1 LGRWRGQKTDG
12 TGETPSTRRAAIGA
26 SGSRSWPRA
35 RAYLRRSEWSR
46 QNGRRRTLARAAAS
60 NPLRGRVSTN
70 RTLEAHDRVYYSPR
84 RRRQVRRP
92 KKSFHSLVDVVRGAS
107 QPLRGR
113 VSANMNVRDPRSPT
127 VLAMSTAPCASR
139 PGDLLFTRR
148 RRQRHLAPCPPSDA
162 RTVHEA
168 SVTAAARLPGVT
180 GGRIDEASRA
190 RRRRGHHVEC
200 PRTPQTSLGPGS
212 ASALRSAKVAS
223 WQSRRRRLGASGR
236 AFASHGLR
244 LAAVEGDQRTRC
256 AAAAVLHVG
265 CRALVKCG
273 VDYVA
278 RTRPNVWQREA
289 SATSRT
295 GRCALT
301 KVGRAR
307 SKYGAASRLARP
319 RRSDGSALQACAS
332 LQVYALRLG
341 CGAAGAVKPDCSLNR
356 RGAQDARARPYPKT
370 SVPKLSIA
378 PKSW

>member
-1 LGRWRGQKTDG
+1 
-12 TGETPSTRRAAIGA
+12 
-26 SGSRSWPRA
+26 
-35 RAYLRRSEWSR
+35 
-46 QNGRRRTLARAAAS
+46 
-60 NPLRGRVSTN
+60 
-70 RTLEAHDRVYYSPR
+70 
-84 RRRQVRRP
+84 
-92 KKSFHSLVDVVRGAS
+92 
-107 QPLRGR
+107 
-113 VSANMNVRDPRSPT
+113 MNVRGPRSPT
-127 VLAMSTAPCASR
+127 VLATSTAPCASR

-180 GGRIDEASRA
+180 GGRIDEASCA

-212 ASALRSAKVAS
+212 ASALRSAKVVS
-223 WQSRRRRLGASGR
+223 WQSRRRRFGASGQ

-244 LAAVEGDQRTRC
+244 LAAVEGDQWTRC

-273 VDYVA
+273 VDCVA

>member
-1 LGRWRGQKTDG
+1 
-12 TGETPSTRRAAIGA
+12 
-26 SGSRSWPRA
+26 
-35 RAYLRRSEWSR
+35 
-46 QNGRRRTLARAAAS
+46 
-60 NPLRGRVSTN
+60 
-70 RTLEAHDRVYYSPR
+70 
-84 RRRQVRRP
+84 
-92 KKSFHSLVDVVRGAS
+92 
-107 QPLRGR
+107 
-113 VSANMNVRDPRSPT
+113 M
-127 VLAMSTAPCASR
+127 
-139 PGDLLFTRR
+139 
-148 RRQRHLAPCPPSDA
+148 
-162 RTVHEA
+162 
-168 SVTAAARLPGVT
+168 TAAARLPGVT
-180 GGRIDEASRA
+180 GGRIDEASCA

-319 RRSDGSALQACAS
+319 RRSDGSTLQACAS
-332 LQVYALRLG
+332 LQRFYALRLG
-341 CGAAGAVKPDCSLNR
+341 CGAAGGETRL
-356 RGAQDARARPYPKT
+356 Q
-370 SVPKLSIA
+370 
-378 PKSW
+378 PKSSRRTGRSCTALHLRRPCKNYHLHPRADNRSLRAVASPCRRRCTLQAHGDTPGRAPTLTACERAL

>member
-1 LGRWRGQKTDG
+1 MDDAGPWR
-12 TGETPSTRRAAIGA
+12 A
-26 SGSRSWPRA
+26 
-35 RAYLRRSEWSR
+35 
-46 QNGRRRTLARAAAS
+46 
-60 NPLRGRVSTN
+60 
-70 RTLEAHDRVYYSPR
+70 PR
-84 RRRQVRRP
+84 RQTRSAVGSPPTERSRPTIASIARRVDGA
-92 KKSFHSLVDVVRGAS
+92 KFVVLKSFHSLVDVVRGAS

-223 WQSRRRRLGASGR
+223 WQSRRRRFGASGQ
-236 AFASHGLR
+236 ALASHGLR

-289 SATSRT
+289 
-295 GRCALT
+295 L
-301 KVGRAR
+301 
-307 SKYGAASRLARP
+307 AASRWPLCHSLCYGEHGVNTARRHVFGLRSASSQRW
-319 RRSDGSALQACAS
+319 RRC
-332 LQVYALRLG
+332 R
-341 CGAAGAVKPDCSLNR
+341 P
-356 RGAQDARARPYPKT
+356 ARPYNA
-370 SVPKLSIA
+370 SMR
-378 PKSW
+378 